1 MKVSKAVFDY
11 VSDDAPRER
20 RMRAAAGNAA
30 ELKPGDRLSVLF
42 ALSRGKDPGIK
53 AVATKTLSEFPEKD
67 LLSAL
72 EDDIDPL
79 VLEKA
84 ASLRPNSKDVLEKI
98 ISHRSTNDE
107 TLEKIAPEAPA
118 EIALLIAGLRKRLV
132 KNPAIFEAL
141 KKNKFIPYYVIGG
154 LETIVHPPEIIKGA
168 PGDTRPRG
176 THAKHESGSSEG
188 EGEADIE
195 NELQSIASGLTEK
208 DAAALP
214 EELVKEDAV
223 AEEPTKPQ
231 NVQQMV
237 LTMGVSEKIKL
248 GMLGNK
254 EARGV
259 LIKDP
264 NKLVSGA
271 VLKNPR
277 ITEDEI
283 LKLTATKGTSED
295 LLRQVARDKDWVQN
309 YGIKKSLIT
318 NPKTPLA
325 ISMKLLT
332 SLNERDIADLS
343 KSKNVSTVLC
353 TAAKRIVDAKA
364 KKKKH

>member
-11 VSDDAPRER
+11 VSDDTPRER
-20 RMRAAAGNAA
+20 RMKAAAGNVA
-30 ELKPGDRLSVLF
+30 ELKPGDRLSLLF

-53 AVATKTLSEFPEKD
+53 AVATKTLSEFSEKD

-72 EDDIDPL
+72 EEDIDPL

-84 ASLRPNSKDVLEKI
+84 ASLHPGSIAVLEKI
-98 ISHRSTNDE
+98 ISHSSANDE

-118 EIALLIAGLRKRLV
+118 EIALLIAALRERLV

-141 KKNKFIPYYVIGG
+141 KKNKRIPSYVIGG
-154 LETIVHPPEIIKGA
+154 LETIVYPPEIIKGA
-168 PGDTRPRG
+168 PGDTLPQG
-176 THAKHESGSSEG
+176 ESSEG
-188 EGEADIE
+188 EVDIE
-195 NELQSIASGLTEK
+195 DELKSIASGLTEK

-214 EELVKEDAV
+214 EELVKEDTV
-223 AEEPTKPQ
+223 AEEPAKPQ

-309 YGIKKSLIT
+309 YGIKKSLIM

-325 ISMKLLT
+325 ISMKLLV
-332 SLNERDIADLS
+332 SLNERDIVDLS

-353 TAAKRIVDAKA
+353 AAAKRIIDAKA

>member
-11 VSDDAPRER
+11 VSDDTPRER
-20 RMRAAAGNAA
+20 SMKAAAGKAT
-30 ELKPGDRLSVLF
+30 ELKPGDRLSLLF
-42 ALSRGKDPGIK
+42 ALSRGKDHGIK
-53 AVATKTLSEFPEKD
+53 AVAAKTLSEFPEKD
-67 LLSAL
+67 LLLAL
-72 EDDIDPL
+72 EEDIDPL

-84 ASLRPNSKDVLEKI
+84 ASLYPNSEAVLGKI

-118 EIALLIAGLRKRLV
+118 DIALVIASLRERLV

-141 KKNKFIPYYVIGG
+141 KKNKRIPPYVIGG
-154 LETIVHPPEIIKGA
+154 LETIVYPPEIIESA
-168 PGDTRPRG
+168 PGDTGPRG
-176 THAKHESGSSEG
+176 GSSEG
-188 EGEADIE
+188 WETDDIG
-195 NELQSIASGLTEK
+195 NELESIASGLTEK

-214 EELVKEDAV
+214 EELVKEDA
-223 AEEPTKPQ
+223 AQEESKKPQ

-237 LTMGVSEKIKL
+237 LTLGVSEKIKL

-295 LLRQVARDKDWVQN
+295 LLRQVARDKDWIQN

-325 ISMKLLT
+325 ISIRLLA

-343 KSKNVSTVLC
+343 KSKNISTVLC
-353 TAAKRIVDAKA
+353 TAAKRIVDAKIR
-364 KKKKH
+364 KKKH

>member
-11 VSDDAPRER
+11 VSDDTPRER
-20 RMRAAAGNAA
+20 SMKAAAGKAT
-30 ELKPGDRLSVLF
+30 ELKPGDRLSLLF

-53 AVATKTLSEFPEKD
+53 AVAAKTLSEFPEKD
-67 LLSAL
+67 LLLAL
-72 EDDIDPL
+72 EEDIDPL

-84 ASLRPNSKDVLEKI
+84 ASLYPNSEAVLGKI

-118 EIALLIAGLRKRLV
+118 DIALVIASLRERLV

-141 KKNKFIPYYVIGG
+141 KKNKRIPPYVIGG
-154 LETIVHPPEIIKGA
+154 LETIVYPPEIIESA
-168 PGDTRPRG
+168 PGDTGPRG
-176 THAKHESGSSEG
+176 GSSEG
-188 EGEADIE
+188 WETDDIG
-195 NELQSIASGLTEK
+195 NELESIASGLTEK

-214 EELVKEDAV
+214 EELVKEDA
-223 AEEPTKPQ
+223 AQEESKKPQ

-237 LTMGVSEKIKL
+237 LTLGVSEKIKL

-295 LLRQVARDKDWVQN
+295 LLRQVARDKDWIQN

-325 ISMKLLT
+325 ISIRLLA

-343 KSKNVSTVLC
+343 KSKNISTVLC
-353 TAAKRIVDAKA
+353 TAAKRIVDAKTR
-364 KKKKH
+364 KKKH